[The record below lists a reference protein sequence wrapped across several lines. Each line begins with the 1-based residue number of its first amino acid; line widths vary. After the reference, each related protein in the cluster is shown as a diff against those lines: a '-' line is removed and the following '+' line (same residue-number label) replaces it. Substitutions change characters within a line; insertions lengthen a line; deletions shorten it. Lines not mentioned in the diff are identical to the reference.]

1 MQCNPTDVS
10 LNLPQIL
17 LSVAVLA
24 AGLWWILNYT
34 SHEQQALDDEMDTQN
49 RVD

>member
-10 LNLPQIL
+10 LNFSQIL
-17 LSVAVLA
+17 LIVAVLV
-24 AGLWWILNYT
+24 AGLWWILSYT